1 MASMSSALEIA
12 GGGIRPAIFG
22 QRQFPRNQ
30 SLQINRTCRSKASAS
45 ARLTFHPDPAQATN
59 IAPVRLDLLSSFT
72 GRGRDERERI
82 TPEMLEEM
90 IHESVDEI
98 VRNIGRAPFL
108 MLVFLDE
115 GGRGESE
122 SESRWRLCSSS
133 SPPLILEREAATAE
147 SWQRIKKRWE
157 EDSCVPDGVILVEQ
171 LEGEKEKEG
180 MVGSG
185 EEGDG
190 RRWGV
195 VIEGRGMDF
204 SACFILKT
212 CRVRS
217 SMGYCTHYSLVRA
230 QCFGDPVG
238 VQLMNAWLQP
248 ER

>member
-1 MASMSSALEIA
+1 
-12 GGGIRPAIFG
+12 
-22 QRQFPRNQ
+22 
-30 SLQINRTCRSKASAS
+30 
-45 ARLTFHPDPAQATN
+45 
-59 IAPVRLDLLSSFT
+59 
-72 GRGRDERERI
+72 
-82 TPEMLEEM
+82 M

-98 VRNIGRAPFL
+98 VRNIGKAPFL

-115 GGRGESE
+115 GGRIESE
-122 SESRWRLCSSS
+122 SESNSRWRLCSSS
-133 SPPLILEREAATAE
+133 SPLILEREAATAE

-157 EDSCVPDGVILVEQ
+157 QDSCVPDGVILVEE
-171 LEGEKEKEG
+171 LEGEKEKE
-180 MVGSG
+180 
-185 EEGDG
+185 EGDS

-212 CRVRS
+212 SRVRS

-238 VQLMNAWLQP
+238 VQLLNAWLQR